1 MTRKFAKIAE
11 TIVKEDKNSDL
22 YESLNRFFQNDVLV
36 TAEYPIEKFA
46 KYWKSMDSQKNG
58 TKKFL

>member
-46 KYWKSMDSQKNG
+46 KY
-58 TKKFL
+58 